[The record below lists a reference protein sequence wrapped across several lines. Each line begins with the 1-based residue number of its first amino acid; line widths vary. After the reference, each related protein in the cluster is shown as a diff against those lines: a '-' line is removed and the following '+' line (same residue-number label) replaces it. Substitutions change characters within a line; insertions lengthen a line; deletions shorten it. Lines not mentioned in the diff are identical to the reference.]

1 MKLIKLFDYLTQTDD
16 LMAYTFRPIYSEKVE
31 TITSNTGNTVKIRKV
46 LNSKFNLY
54 AEATKTKRSKSVRLT
69 ESLLNDIYKILPN
82 GFELPNIVV
91 INFSVFGIDAIG
103 GYARFTNTMFISS
116 KYNTK
121 NKILKYINQRAGFFA
136 NKTIYAPLLHEL
148 GHKYYYAVI
157 EKYSIQK
164 NISYNEAEQITKD
177 KIADYVH
184 KYSYNRFFLERNLSR
199 YAQDGYRQ
207 GKYGEIIAEGFSAMD
222 SNDIAKEIMES
233 FGGILL

>member
-1 MKLIKLFDYLTQTDD
+1 MKLIKLFDYLTQTDN
-16 LMAYTFRPIYSEKVE
+16 LMAYTFRPIYSEQVE
-31 TITSNTGNTVKIRKV
+31 SITSNTGNTVKIRKV

-103 GYARFTNTMFISS
+103 GYARFTNTMFINS

-121 NKILKYINQRAGFFA
+121 DKILKYINQRAGFFA

-148 GHKYYYAVI
+148 GHKYYYDVI

-164 NISYNEAEQITKD
+164 KSAIMKPNRSQKTK
-177 KIADYVH
+177 
-184 KYSYNRFFLERNLSR
+184 
-199 YAQDGYRQ
+199 
-207 GKYGEIIAEGFSAMD
+207 
-222 SNDIAKEIMES
+222 
-233 FGGILL
+233 